1 MYACSYFAPIFTS
14 CLFCHLKFASDC
26 VFVFLTSFVVMFCC
40 RSTQNNPLGK
50 SGQRLLYKNYLFK
63 NKTEVNNTGANP
75 ESLVSVCVGG
85 GGGGGGERGNR
96 AIASSY

>member
-1 MYACSYFAPIFTS
+1 
-14 CLFCHLKFASDC
+14 
-26 VFVFLTSFVVMFCC
+26 MFCC

-63 NKTEVNNTGANP
+63 NKTEVNKTGANP

-85 GGGGGGERGNR
+85 GRGETEGIEQLPARIDTILYLLR
-96 AIASSY
+96 IL

>member
-1 MYACSYFAPIFTS
+1 
-14 CLFCHLKFASDC
+14 
-26 VFVFLTSFVVMFCC
+26 MFCC

-75 ESLVSVCVGG
+75 ESLVSACVGG
-85 GGGGGGERGNR
+85 GDRGNR
-96 AIASSY
+96 AIASSYRYYFVFTENSLKIIQSFTENALNPLMLQIVI

>member
-1 MYACSYFAPIFTS
+1 
-14 CLFCHLKFASDC
+14 
-26 VFVFLTSFVVMFCC
+26 MFCC

-63 NKTEVNNTGANP
+63 NKTEVNKTGANP

-85 GGGGGGERGNR
+85 GEGGTEGIEQLPARIDTILYLLR
-96 AIASSY
+96 IL

>member
-1 MYACSYFAPIFTS
+1 
-14 CLFCHLKFASDC
+14 
-26 VFVFLTSFVVMFCC
+26 MFCC

-63 NKTEVNNTGANP
+63 NKTEVNKTGANP

-85 GGGGGGERGNR
+85 GRGGDRGNR
-96 AIASSY
+96 AIASSYRYYFVFTENSLKIIQSFTENTLNPLMLQIVI

>member
-1 MYACSYFAPIFTS
+1 
-14 CLFCHLKFASDC
+14 
-26 VFVFLTSFVVMFCC
+26 MFCC

-63 NKTEVNNTGANP
+63 NKTEVNKTGANP

-85 GGGGGGERGNR
+85 GGGEFFKNNTKFHRKHSKSANVANR
-96 AIASSY
+96 NLS

>member
-1 MYACSYFAPIFTS
+1 
-14 CLFCHLKFASDC
+14 
-26 VFVFLTSFVVMFCC
+26 MFCC

-63 NKTEVNNTGANP
+63 NKTEVNKTGANP

-85 GGGGGGERGNR
+85 GGGENSLK
-96 AIASSY
+96 IIQSFTENTLNPLMLQIEI

>member
-1 MYACSYFAPIFTS
+1 
-14 CLFCHLKFASDC
+14 
-26 VFVFLTSFVVMFCC
+26 MFCC

-63 NKTEVNNTGANP
+63 NKTEVNKTGANP

-85 GGGGGGERGNR
+85 GGENSLK
-96 AIASSY
+96 IIQSFTENTLNPLMLQIEI